1 MLTPVVDDLASKM
14 KGRLRVVKL
23 NVDENHEAASRFRI
37 QSMPALLLSKGG
49 REVDRLIVQ
58 PKLEILKHRGQ
69 FTDCPGGPRPFLGG
83 IDPAEEAAWG
93 IPGITEVEN
102 RLEIAA

>member
-49 REVDRLIVQ
+49 REACSRSW
-58 PKLEILKHRGQ
+58 RS
-69 FTDCPGGPRPFLGG
+69 
-83 IDPAEEAAWG
+83 
-93 IPGITEVEN
+93 
-102 RLEIAA
+102 